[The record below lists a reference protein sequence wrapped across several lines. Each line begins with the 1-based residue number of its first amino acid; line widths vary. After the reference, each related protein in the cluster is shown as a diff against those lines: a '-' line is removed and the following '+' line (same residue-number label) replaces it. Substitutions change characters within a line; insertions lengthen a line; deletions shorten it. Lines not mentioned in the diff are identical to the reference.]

1 MRARRVGRRTARR
14 TARRTTRRT
23 ARRVMR
29 RRWRRRIVV
38 GGMVLLAAGGTA
50 AAIKLTQKDAQ
61 RIEQHTG
68 ASVEELT
75 EEELVA
81 AMRDLGIQSIELDDN
96 DRAIITDQQDYS
108 LAEAPRPATAEAPGS
123 MPASTPGA
131 GEPEPSY
138 LDELER
144 LADLRDRGIISEDDF
159 EAKKGQ
165 LLGL

>member
-1 MRARRVGRRTARR
+1 
-14 TARRTTRRT
+14 
-23 ARRVMR
+23 
-29 RRWRRRIVV
+29 
-38 GGMVLLAAGGTA
+38 MVLLAVGGTA

-61 RIEQHTG
+61 RIEEHAG

-75 EEELVA
+75 EEELVE
-81 AMRDLGIQSIELDDN
+81 AMRLLGIKSIELDDI
-96 DRAIITDQQDYS
+96 DRAAITDQQDYS
-108 LAEAPRPATAEAPGS
+108 LDDAPRPAPEAPP
-123 MPASTPGA
+123 PAAAAPVTA
-131 GEPEPSY
+131 EPEPSY

>member
-1 MRARRVGRRTARR
+1 MRGRRVARR

-61 RIEQHTG
+61 QIEEHTG

-75 EEELVA
+75 EDELVA
-81 AMRDLGIQSIELDDN
+81 AMQDLGIKSIELDDN
-96 DRAIITDQQDYS
+96 DRAIISQETGQ
-108 LAEAPRPATAEAPGS
+108 APAAAAPAAPVAQPVQ
-123 MPASTPGA
+123 PAPA
-131 GEPEPSY
+131 PAAPQESY

-144 LADLRDRGIISEDDF
+144 LADLRDRGIISEEDF
-159 EAKKGQ
+159 EAKKKQ

>member
-1 MRARRVGRRTARR
+1 
-14 TARRTTRRT
+14 
-23 ARRVMR
+23 MR
-29 RRWRRRIVV
+29 RRRRRRRIVV

-50 AAIKLTQKDAQ
+50 AAMKLTQKDAR
-61 RIEQHTG
+61 RIEEHTG
-68 ASVEELT
+68 ASIEELT

-81 AMRDLGIQSIELDDN
+81 AMREMGIKSIELDDN
-96 DRAIITDQQDYS
+96 DRAIVAGEEDQAAMATPQGGT
-108 LAEAPRPATAEAPGS
+108 LETAPVPGVVTVS
-123 MPASTPGA
+123 
-131 GEPEPSY
+131 EPEPSY

>member
-1 MRARRVGRRTARR
+1 
-14 TARRTTRRT
+14 
-23 ARRVMR
+23 
-29 RRWRRRIVV
+29 
-38 GGMVLLAAGGTA
+38 MVLLAVGGTA

-61 RIEQHTG
+61 RVEQHTG

-75 EEELVA
+75 EEELVE
-81 AMRDLGIQSIELDDN
+81 AMRQLGIKSIELDDN
-96 DRAIITDQQDYS
+96 DRATIADEHDYS
-108 LAEAPRPATAEAPGS
+108 LDNAPRPAPEVPPPAAAAPV
-123 MPASTPGA
+123 TT
-131 GEPEPSY
+131 EPEPSY

>member
-1 MRARRVGRRTARR
+1 
-14 TARRTTRRT
+14 
-23 ARRVMR
+23 
-29 RRWRRRIVV
+29 VV

-75 EEELVA
+75 EEELVE
-81 AMRDLGIQSIELDDN
+81 AMRQLGIKSIELDDN
-96 DRAIITDQQDYS
+96 DRATIADEHDYS
-108 LAEAPRPATAEAPGS
+108 LDNAPRPAPEAPP
-123 MPASTPGA
+123 PAAAAPVA
-131 GEPEPSY
+131 AEPEPSY

-144 LADLRDRGIISEDDF
+144 LADLRDRGIISDDDF

>member
-1 MRARRVGRRTARR
+1 MRGRRVVRR

-50 AAIKLTQKDAQ
+50 AAIKMSQKDAD

-81 AMRDLGIQSIELDDN
+81 AMQDLGIQSIELDEN
-96 DRAIITDQQDYS
+96 DQAIITSQ
-108 LAEAPRPATAEAPGS
+108 APAAPDSPPAAPPVQAAPPPS
-123 MPASTPGA
+123 SPA
-131 GEPEPSY
+131 EPEPSY

-144 LADLRDRGIISEDDF
+144 LADLRDRGIISAEDF
-159 EAKKGQ
+159 EAKKKQ

>member
-1 MRARRVGRRTARR
+1 
-14 TARRTTRRT
+14 
-23 ARRVMR
+23 MR

-50 AAIKLTQKDAQ
+50 AAIKLTQKDAD

-81 AMRDLGIQSIELDDN
+81 AMEDLGIKSIELDDN
-96 DRAIITDQQDYS
+96 DRAIITAEEGQ
-108 LAEAPRPATAEAPGS
+108 AAPEAPPAQTAPPVAP
-123 MPASTPGA
+123 A
-131 GEPEPSY
+131 EPEPSY

-144 LADLRDRGIISEDDF
+144 LADLRDKGVISEEEF
-159 EAKKGQ
+159 EAKKKQ